1 MFWSL
6 FQIAVFS
13 GCMWVFIDMPG
24 EKNMA
29 AAGLGAYVIAY
40 GMTVLATNV
49 LELARKLVAKFRVGK
64 HQKAERAGFVRREPF
79 L

>member
-1 MFWSL
+1 MFWWL

-13 GCMWVFIDMPG
+13 GCMWVFADMPG

-29 AAGLGAYVIAY
+29 AAGLVAYVTAY
-40 GMTVLATNV
+40 GLTVLLTKTG
-49 LELARKLVAKFRVGK
+49 ELSRELVAKLRLRQ
-64 HQKAERAGFVRREPF
+64 HQKAESAGFIRREPF